1 MDKNICFK
9 EFCIKIQINKN
20 ILLCLEKTFKT
31 TSSVFVDGHTTA
43 GLIEIKLLAIF
54 SSVRKD
60 FF

>member
-9 EFCIKIQINKN
+9 EFCIKIQTNKN
-20 ILLCLEKTFKT
+20 IHLCLEKTFKT
-31 TSSVFVDGHTTA
+31 ASCVSVDRHTTT

-54 SSVRKD
+54 SSVRKE